1 MSKITP
7 TEQLTDLTGEAK
19 EEKNN
24 IDNDNDEWIITIT
37 SQIINLPIGS
47 IVTQGSSKGTLK
59 TALDGATT
67 SLIVLSPTSNN
78 FTFLTTTDIVLET
91 NETET
96 ETKTAKITIVAINID
111 TAIHNINITTNDDDP
126 ATSSSYELPQ
136 PWSPK
141 LYTDRGLESKGWME
155 FAGGFI
161 HNYQDDSF
169 LCFVSS
175 IMPCAVAALNAS
187 ELQENLEH
195 EPKWMLR
202 MAALYMLNPCSTG
215 SAIREDIW
223 KLATSTREQRPG
235 SFTHKKSFCFKAR
248 FFCLPH
254 CCCFGGCCCA
264 VAQDRRALINARKA
278 VNDVKIFKPTFR
290 AADLSGSGGTG
301 NSKTE

>member
-96 ETKTAKITIVAINID
+96 KTAKITIIAININ
-111 TAIHNINITTNDDDP
+111 TAIHNINVSTSDEDP
-126 ATSSSYELPQ
+126 ATASAYELPQ
-136 PWSPK
+136 P
-141 LYTDRGLESKGWME
+141 
-155 FAGGFI
+155 
-161 HNYQDDSF
+161 
-169 LCFVSS
+169 
-175 IMPCAVAALNAS
+175 
-187 ELQENLEH
+187 
-195 EPKWMLR
+195 
-202 MAALYMLNPCSTG
+202 
-215 SAIREDIW
+215 
-223 KLATSTREQRPG
+223 
-235 SFTHKKSFCFKAR
+235 
-248 FFCLPH
+248 
-254 CCCFGGCCCA
+254 
-264 VAQDRRALINARKA
+264 
-278 VNDVKIFKPTFR
+278 
-290 AADLSGSGGTG
+290 
-301 NSKTE
+301 